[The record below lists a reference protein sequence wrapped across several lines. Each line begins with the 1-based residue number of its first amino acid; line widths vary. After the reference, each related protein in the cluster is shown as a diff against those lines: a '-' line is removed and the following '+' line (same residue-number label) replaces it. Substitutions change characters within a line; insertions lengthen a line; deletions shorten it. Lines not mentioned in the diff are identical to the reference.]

1 MRKHE
6 APLSDP
12 QKAKRSR
19 KSLSK
24 SLQVA
29 IFRRDGWLCYWCK
42 RPVIFSPAMKL
53 LDAEVRNAVYGVRPA
68 YYHPHGT
75 REGAPLLD
83 ELGAAIDHIEAFS
96 TGGACSRENL
106 RTSCWKCNVRKS
118 DASVAKWEERSKRS
132 AIKGKYG
139 EPKDWDGLASV
150 FTMLAE
156 RNPARLTSGE
166 REWLKAIKAS
176 YSQSPRSVA

>member
-1 MRKHE
+1 MQWRFRDPLRRRVEIDSQKICRKSIRIQMQKHE
-6 APLSDP
+6 VLLSDP

-29 IFRRDGWLCYWCK
+29 IFRRDGWLCYW
-42 RPVIFSPAMKL
+42 
-53 LDAEVRNAVYGVRPA
+53 
-68 YYHPHGT
+68 
-75 REGAPLLD
+75 
-83 ELGAAIDHIEAFS
+83 
-96 TGGACSRENL
+96 
-106 RTSCWKCNVRKS
+106 
-118 DASVAKWEERSKRS
+118 
-132 AIKGKYG
+132 KYG

-150 FTMLAE
+150 FMMLAE

-166 REWLKAIKAS
+166 REWLKAIKSS